1 MKNRIAICL
10 LFAVFA
16 SFCGCAKKKE
26 ETLCLEQV
34 VRKNETTFI
43 CTFDGIE
50 RKFLLDLP
58 AQTEDA
64 PLVFLLHGYGGS
76 AEGFRTS
83 VHFEEEA
90 NALGYGVVY
99 VEGLSNP
106 GDATSSSGWNSG
118 ISSTGNR
125 DKEFLVALAEYLQK
139 VYLFDKDRTY
149 AVGFSNGAFMT
160 QRLAMEASDTFSAV
174 VSVAGMMPERVWKVR
189 NKANTVSVFQ
199 VTGEKDAV
207 VPKHCDGSAEHALAP
222 AIEDVMEYWT
232 TSNNLD
238 VVTEEMIGKD
248 SALSKYRNEKN
259 KIQVW
264 HLVVK
269 NGYHSWP
276 DTEINGIDTNA
287 LILDFFEKLE

>member
-10 LFAVFA
+10 LFVAFA

-26 ETLCLEQV
+26 ETLCLDQV

-50 RKFLLDLP
+50 RKILLDLP
-58 AQTEDA
+58 EQTEDA

-99 VEGLSNP
+99 AEGLSNP

-174 VSVAGMMPERVWKVR
+174 VSVAGMMPERVWKAR
-189 NKANTVSVFQ
+189 NKKNEVSVFQ
-199 VTGEKDAV
+199 ITGEKDAV
-207 VPKHCDGSAEHALAP
+207 VPKHSDGSAEHATAP
-222 AIEDVMEYWT
+222 AIEDVMEYWV
-232 TSNNLD
+232 TSNELNA
-238 VVTEEMIGKD
+238 VAEETIGKN
-248 SALSKYRNEKN
+248 SVLSKYSSENGKT
-259 KIQVW
+259 QVW
-264 HLVVK
+264 HLFVK
-269 NGYHSWP
+269 DGYHSWP
-276 DTEINGIDTNA
+276 ETDINGIDMNC
-287 LILDFFEKLE
+287 LILEFFEGLK